1 MKREILFKAYVVH
14 QSDEA
19 FRELVAASLD
29 EVYSTAFRIVGGAS
43 HLAEEISLRVFLE
56 LARKAPRFH
65 EETVLAEWFREHT
78 CKTAATVLREHD
90 RFVDGPS
97 LSREMQGMAA
107 PHTVEAAPRGL
118 ATRVCQGI
126 LLKAAR
132 PKRFRF
138 RPISWPAWPRWI
150 RPKHIKYTCAS
161 AVCVLVMIFL
171 WNGPFNRR
179 SHRIIQAEPVQLT
192 PASFAQL
199 GRPGDEDAP
208 ATTNNVGETNAE
220 NKIYSKEQ

>member
-1 MKREILFKAYVVH
+1 MKPEILLKAYVQY
-14 QSDEA
+14 QSEDA
-19 FRELVAASLD
+19 FRELVGSTLD
-29 EVYSTAFRIVGGAS
+29 EVYSLALRIVQGPQ
-43 HLAEEISLRVFLE
+43 HLAEETVLRVYWE
-56 LARKAPRFH
+56 LARKAPRLG
-65 EETVLAEWFREHT
+65 EEVVLSSWLREHT